1 MQIKKAFCMFEIVK
15 NTLQPNNKP
24 MNEKES
30 KYQAPALD
38 KGLDILE
45 YLSAQSIPLSQTE
58 IAVGIEKT
66 PNEIYRMLMSLE
78 SRGYILR
85 DEVSGKYRLSLK
97 LFYLSHRHSPVDEL
111 RKAAQFP
118 LEDLANSVRQSCHL
132 SILYMNQVMVII
144 HAKSP
149 GPIALSIE
157 EGNLFP
163 LPLTA
168 SGKVLLAYMTDA
180 ERNKTLKTNAIFKKY
195 PKPKQEDFFASLA
208 EIRANG
214 AYLRTSD
221 LAAGVTD
228 ISVPVGI
235 ASDNGIIA
243 CLTISMLTALNND
256 KSINNEE
263 ILAEA
268 NKCVKKIEQR
278 IGL

>member
-1 MQIKKAFCMFEIVK
+1 MKE
-15 NTLQPNNKP
+15 N
-24 MNEKES
+24 ES

-45 YLSAQSIPLSQTE
+45 YLSSHSIPLSQTE
-58 IAVGIEKT
+58 IAIGIDKT

-85 DEVSGKYRLSLK
+85 DEISGKYRLSLK

-111 RKAAQFP
+111 RKAAQYP
-118 LEDLANSVRQSCHL
+118 LEDLAHKVRQSCHL
-132 SILYMNQVMVII
+132 SILYMDQLMVII

-168 SGKVLLAYMTDA
+168 SGKVLLAYMPDL
-180 ERNKTLKTNAIFKKY
+180 EKQNILKTNQIFKKY
-195 PKPKQEDFFASLA
+195 AKNEKEAFLSSLL
-208 EIRANG
+208 EIHQTG
-214 AYLRTSD
+214 SYTRTSD
-221 LAAGVTD
+221 LAEGVTD

-235 ASDNGIIA
+235 QNNTGIIA
-243 CLTISMLTALNND
+243 CLTVSMLSTLNSN
-256 KSINNEE
+256 KNIENEV

-268 NKCVKKIEQR
+268 FKCAKRIEER
-278 IGL
+278 IGVLAL

>member
-1 MQIKKAFCMFEIVK
+1 M
-15 NTLQPNNKP
+15 

-45 YLSAQSIPLSQTE
+45 YLSAQSIPLSQSE
-58 IAVGIEKT
+58 IAIGIDKT

-97 LFYLSHRHSPVDEL
+97 LYYLSHRHSPVDEL

-118 LEDLANSVRQSCHL
+118 LEELADNVRQSCHL

-157 EGNLFP
+157 EGYLFP

-168 SGKVLLAYMTDA
+168 SGKVILAHLPEE
-180 ERNKTLKTNAIFKKY
+180 ERNTILKSDVIYKKY
-195 PKPKQEDFFASLA
+195 PKPKRDEFLESLRQIQET
-208 EIRANG
+208 G
-214 AYLRTSD
+214 AYFKPSD
-221 LAAGVTD
+221 LAEGVSD
-228 ISVPVGI
+228 ISIPIGKQK
-235 ASDNGIIA
+235 DGGIIA
-243 CLTISMLTALNND
+243 CLTISMLSTLN
-256 KSINNEE
+256 INKNIKNEE
-263 ILAEA
+263 IIAEA
-268 NKCVKKIEQR
+268 MKCVKKIEQR
-278 IGL
+278 IGVLDI

>member
-1 MQIKKAFCMFEIVK
+1 MK
-15 NTLQPNNKP
+15 
-24 MNEKES
+24 EKEL

-45 YLSAQSIPLSQTE
+45 YLSSQSIPLSQTE
-58 IAVGIEKT
+58 IAIGIEKT

-78 SRGYILR
+78 GRGYIIR

-97 LFYLSHRHSPVDEL
+97 LFYLSHRHSPIDEL

-118 LEDLANSVRQSCHL
+118 LEELANSLRQSCHL

-168 SGKVLLAYMTDA
+168 SGKVLLAYMSESEQNT
-180 ERNKTLKTNAIFKKY
+180 TLRGNAIFKKY
-195 PKPKQEDFFASLA
+195 SKAQQEEFLSSLQD
-208 EIRANG
+208 IQHTG
-214 AYLRTSD
+214 AYLKNSESVS
-221 LAAGVTD
+221 GVTD
-228 ISVPVGI
+228 ISVPIGI
-235 ASDNGIIA
+235 NSNNGIIA
-243 CLTISMLTALNND
+243 CLTISMLNALNMDKNIEND
-256 KSINNEE
+256 VILEE
-263 ILAEA
+263 AY
-268 NKCVKKIEQR
+268 KCVKKIEQR
-278 IGL
+278 IGV

>member
-1 MQIKKAFCMFEIVK
+1 M
-15 NTLQPNNKP
+15 NNDT
-24 MNEKES
+24 

-45 YLSAQSIPLSQTE
+45 YLSAQSVPLSQTE
-58 IAVGIEKT
+58 IATGIEKT

-97 LFYLSHRHSPVDEL
+97 LFYLSHRHSPMDEL

-118 LEDLANSVRQSCHL
+118 LEELANTVRQSCHL

-168 SGKVLLAYMTDA
+168 SGKVLLAYMPES
-180 ERNKTLKTNAIFKKY
+180 ERTTVLKNNQIFKKY
-195 PKPKQEDFFASLA
+195 LKPQQDDFLVSLTEIQEK
-208 EIRANG
+208 G
-214 AYLRTSD
+214 AYLKTSD

-228 ISVPVGI
+228 ISVPIGV
-235 ASDNGIIA
+235 ANGGNIIA
-243 CLTISMLTALNND
+243 CLTISMLNALN
-256 KSINNEE
+256 INKNVDNEV

-268 NKCVKKIEQR
+268 YKCVKKIEQR
-278 IGL
+278 IGV

>member
-1 MQIKKAFCMFEIVK
+1 MS
-15 NTLQPNNKP
+15 T

-38 KGLDILE
+38 KGLDVLE
-45 YLSAQSIPLSQTE
+45 YLSAQSIPLSQSD
-58 IAVGIEKT
+58 IATGIGRT

-118 LEDLANSVRQSCHL
+118 LEELADSVRQSCHL

-168 SGKVLLAYMTDA
+168 SGKVILAFMPEK
-180 ERNKTLKTNAIFKKY
+180 ERIATLKNDEIFKKY
-195 PKPKQEDFFASLA
+195 PKPKREEFLTSL
-208 EIRANG
+208 ENIQQTG
-214 AYLRTSD
+214 AYFKPSD
-221 LAAGVTD
+221 LAEGVSD
-228 ISVPVGI
+228 ISVPIGKQNK
-235 ASDNGIIA
+235 DGIIA
-243 CLTISMLTALNND
+243 CLTISMLSTLNSN
-256 KSINNEE
+256 KNIKTEE

-268 NKCVKKIEQR
+268 NKCVKKIEAR
-278 IGL
+278 IGINL

>member
-1 MQIKKAFCMFEIVK
+1 MKE
-15 NTLQPNNKP
+15 N
-24 MNEKES
+24 ES

-45 YLSAQSIPLSQTE
+45 YLSSHSVPLSQTE
-58 IAVGIEKT
+58 IAVGIDKT

-85 DEVSGKYRLSLK
+85 DELSGKYRLSLK

-111 RKAAQFP
+111 RKAAQYP
-118 LEDLANSVRQSCHL
+118 LEELAHQVRQSCHL
-132 SILYMNQVMVII
+132 SILYMDQLMVII

-168 SGKVLLAYMTDA
+168 SGKVLLAYMTEK
-180 ERNKTLKTNAIFKKY
+180 ERAGILKTNTIYKKY
-195 PKPKQEDFFASLA
+195 SKTEKDGFLKSLN
-208 EIRANG
+208 EIQQNG
-214 AYLRTSD
+214 YYTKTSD
-221 LAAGVTD
+221 LAEGVTD
-228 ISVPVGI
+228 ISVPVGKQNN
-235 ASDNGIIA
+235 SGIIA
-243 CLTISMLTALNND
+243 CLTISTLTTLNIN
-256 KSINNEE
+256 KSIKNEE

-268 NKCVKKIEQR
+268 FKCVKKMEER
-278 IGL
+278 IGLLAL

>member
-1 MQIKKAFCMFEIVK
+1 MKE
-15 NTLQPNNKP
+15 N
-24 MNEKES
+24 ES

-58 IAVGIEKT
+58 IAIGIEKT

-78 SRGYILR
+78 GRGYILR

-97 LFYLSHRHSPVDEL
+97 LFYLSHRHSPIDEL

-118 LEDLANSVRQSCHL
+118 LEELANSVRQSCHL

-168 SGKVLLAYMTDA
+168 SGKVLLAYMPEQ
-180 ERNKTLKTNAIFKKY
+180 ERNTVLKNNVIFKKY
-195 PKPKQEDFFASLA
+195 AKPQQEDFLNSLA
-208 EIRANG
+208 DIQQTGSYFKN
-214 AYLRTSD
+214 SD
-221 LAAGVTD
+221 AVSGVTD
-228 ISVPVGI
+228 ISVPIGI
-235 ASDNGIIA
+235 ANNNGIIA
-243 CLTISMLTALNND
+243 CLTISMLNALNAD
-256 KSINNEE
+256 QAIDSAV

-278 IGL
+278 IGV

>member
-1 MQIKKAFCMFEIVK
+1 
-15 NTLQPNNKP
+15 

-97 LFYLSHRHSPVDEL
+97 LFYLSHRHSPMDEL

-118 LEDLANSVRQSCHL
+118 LEELANGIRQSCHL

-168 SGKVLLAYMTDA
+168 SGKVLLAFMPEIEQRTTL
-180 ERNKTLKTNAIFKKY
+180 RNNAIFKKY
-195 PKPKQEDFFASLA
+195 SKTQQEDFMDSL
-208 EIRANG
+208 G
-214 AYLRTSD
+214 AIKNTGSYFKNSD
-221 LAAGVTD
+221 SVSGVTD
-228 ISVPVGI
+228 ISVPIGVD
-235 ASDNGIIA
+235 AKNGIIA
-243 CLTISMLTALNND
+243 CLTISMLNALNADHAIEND
-256 KSINNEE
+256 V
-263 ILAEA
+263 ILEEA

-278 IGL
+278 IGV

>member
-1 MQIKKAFCMFEIVK
+1 MKDKEI
-15 NTLQPNNKP
+15 
-24 MNEKES
+24 

-58 IAVGIEKT
+58 IATGIDKS

-111 RKAAQFP
+111 RKAAQYP
-118 LEDLANSVRQSCHL
+118 LEELANAVMQSCHL

-168 SGKVLLAYMTDA
+168 SGKVLLAYMPDA
-180 ERNKTLKTNAIFKKY
+180 EQEVILNGNDIYQGYADKEKK
-195 PKPKQEDFFASLA
+195 KFLVSLQE
-208 EIRANG
+208 IQTKG
-214 AYLRTSD
+214 AYIRTSD
-221 LAAGVTD
+221 LAAGVVDVSIPIGRGST
-228 ISVPVGI
+228 
-235 ASDNGIIA
+235 GIIA
-243 CLTISMLTALNND
+243 CLTVSSLTALNVNKD
-256 KSINNEE
+256 MDNED
-263 ILAEA
+263 ILVEA
-268 NKCVKKIEQR
+268 IKCAKKIEER
-278 IGL
+278 IGILTL

>member
-1 MQIKKAFCMFEIVK
+1 MKE
-15 NTLQPNNKP
+15 N
-24 MNEKES
+24 ES

-58 IAVGIEKT
+58 IAIGIEKT

-97 LFYLSHRHSPVDEL
+97 LFYLSHRHSPIDEL

-118 LEDLANSVRQSCHL
+118 LEELANSVRQSCHL

-168 SGKVLLAYMTDA
+168 SGKVLLAYMPEA
-180 ERNKTLKTNAIFKKY
+180 ERNTVLKNNAIFKKY
-195 PKPKQEDFFASLA
+195 AKPQQEDFLNSLT
-208 EIRANG
+208 EIQQTGSYFKN
-214 AYLRTSD
+214 SD
-221 LAAGVTD
+221 AVSGVTD
-228 ISVPVGI
+228 ISVPIGI
-235 ASDNGIIA
+235 ANNNGIIA
-243 CLTISMLTALNND
+243 CLTISMLNALNAD
-256 KSINNEE
+256 QAIDSKV

-278 IGL
+278 IGV

>member
-1 MQIKKAFCMFEIVK
+1 M
-15 NTLQPNNKP
+15 
-24 MNEKES
+24 

-45 YLSAQSIPLSQTE
+45 YLSSQSIPLSQTE
-58 IAVGIEKT
+58 IATGIDKS

-97 LFYLSHRHSPVDEL
+97 LFHLSHRHSPVDEL
-111 RKAAQFP
+111 RKAAQYP
-118 LEDLANSVRQSCHL
+118 LEELANTIMQSCHL
-132 SILYMNQVMVII
+132 SILYMNQVMVIL

-168 SGKVLLAYMTDA
+168 SGKVLLAYMPDA
-180 ERNKTLKTNAIFKKY
+180 EKEIVLNGNEIYKAYSEKEQKK
-195 PKPKQEDFFASLA
+195 FLSSLN
-208 EIRANG
+208 EIRTKG
-214 AYLRTSD
+214 AYIRTSD
-221 LAAGVTD
+221 LAAGVID
-228 ISVPVGI
+228 VSVPIGKG
-235 ASDNGIIA
+235 SKGLIA
-243 CLTISMLTALNND
+243 CLTVSSLTALNVNKD
-256 KSINNEE
+256 IDNED

-268 NKCVKKIEQR
+268 VRCAKRVEER
-278 IGL
+278 IGIVSL

>member
-1 MQIKKAFCMFEIVK
+1 
-15 NTLQPNNKP
+15 

-58 IAVGIEKT
+58 IAIGIEKT

-97 LFYLSHRHSPVDEL
+97 LFYLSHRHSPMDEL

-118 LEDLANSVRQSCHL
+118 LEELANTIRQSCHL

-168 SGKVLLAYMTDA
+168 SGKVLLAYMPEA
-180 ERNKTLKTNAIFKKY
+180 ERSTALKNNALFKKY
-195 PKPKQEDFFASLA
+195 PKTQQEDFIHSL
-208 EIRANG
+208 EDIQKTGSYFKN
-214 AYLRTSD
+214 SD
-221 LAAGVTD
+221 SVSGVTD
-228 ISVPVGI
+228 ISVPIGI
-235 ASDNGIIA
+235 GGNNGIIA
-243 CLTISMLTALNND
+243 CLTISMLNALNADNAIEND
-256 KSINNEE
+256 V

-278 IGL
+278 IGV

>member
-1 MQIKKAFCMFEIVK
+1 
-15 NTLQPNNKP
+15 

-58 IAVGIEKT
+58 IAIGIEKT

-97 LFYLSHRHSPVDEL
+97 LFYLSHRHSPIDEL

-118 LEDLANSVRQSCHL
+118 LEELANTIRQSCHL

-168 SGKVLLAYMTDA
+168 SGKVLLAYMPED
-180 ERNKTLKTNAIFKKY
+180 ERITTLKNNTIFKKY
-195 PKPKQEDFFASLA
+195 AKPQQEDFLSSLTD
-208 EIRANG
+208 IQQTGSYFKN
-214 AYLRTSD
+214 SD
-221 LAAGVTD
+221 SVSGVTD
-228 ISVPVGI
+228 ISVPIGI
-235 ASDNGIIA
+235 ASNNGIIA
-243 CLTISMLTALNND
+243 CLTISMLNALNVDQTIAND
-256 KSINNEE
+256 V

-268 NKCVKKIEQR
+268 YKCVKKIEQR
-278 IGL
+278 IGV

>member
-1 MQIKKAFCMFEIVK
+1 M
-15 NTLQPNNKP
+15 NNDT
-24 MNEKES
+24 

-45 YLSAQSIPLSQTE
+45 YLSAQSVPLSQTE
-58 IAVGIEKT
+58 IATGIEKT

-97 LFYLSHRHSPVDEL
+97 LFYLSHRHSPMDEL

-118 LEDLANSVRQSCHL
+118 LEELANTVRQSCHL

-168 SGKVLLAYMTDA
+168 SGKVLLAYMPES
-180 ERNKTLKTNAIFKKY
+180 ERSTVLKNNQIFKKY
-195 PKPKQEDFFASLA
+195 LKHQQDDFMVSLTEIQEK
-208 EIRANG
+208 G
-214 AYLRTSD
+214 AYLKTSD

-228 ISVPVGI
+228 ISVPIGV
-235 ASDNGIIA
+235 ANGGNIIA
-243 CLTISMLTALNND
+243 CLTISMLNALNMNKNVD
-256 KSINNEE
+256 NEV

-268 NKCVKKIEQR
+268 YKCVKKIEQR
-278 IGL
+278 IGV

>member
-1 MQIKKAFCMFEIVK
+1 M
-15 NTLQPNNKP
+15 NNDT
-24 MNEKES
+24 

-45 YLSAQSIPLSQTE
+45 YLSSQSVPLSQTE
-58 IAVGIEKT
+58 IATGIEKT

-78 SRGYILR
+78 GRGYILR

-97 LFYLSHRHSPVDEL
+97 LFYLSHRHSPIDEL

-118 LEDLANSVRQSCHL
+118 LEELANTIRQSCHL

-168 SGKVLLAYMTDA
+168 SGKVLLAYMPEN
-180 ERNKTLKTNAIFKKY
+180 ERNTVLKNNTIFKKY
-195 PKPKQEDFFASLA
+195 AKPQQEDFLTSLA
-208 EIRANG
+208 DIQKTGSYFKN
-214 AYLRTSD
+214 SD
-221 LAAGVTD
+221 SVSGVTD
-228 ISVPVGI
+228 ISVPIGV
-235 ASDNGIIA
+235 ADKNGIIA
-243 CLTISMLTALNND
+243 CLTISMLNALNAD
-256 KSINNEE
+256 KAIENEV
-263 ILAEA
+263 ILEEA
-268 NKCVKKIEQR
+268 YKCVKKIEQR
-278 IGL
+278 IGV

>member
-1 MQIKKAFCMFEIVK
+1 MKDKEI
-15 NTLQPNNKP
+15 
-24 MNEKES
+24 

-58 IAVGIEKT
+58 IATGLDKS

-111 RKAAQFP
+111 RKAAQYP
-118 LEDLANSVRQSCHL
+118 LEELANKVRQSCHL

-168 SGKVLLAYMTDA
+168 SGRVFLTYMPDTEREIVLNSNQIYSGYPDK
-180 ERNKTLKTNAIFKKY
+180 EKK
-195 PKPKQEDFFASLA
+195 KFLNSLL
-208 EIRANG
+208 EVQSKG
-214 AYLRTSD
+214 AYIRNSD
-221 LAAGVTD
+221 LADGVID
-228 ISVPVGI
+228 VSVPIGR
-235 ASDNGIIA
+235 SNTGIIA
-243 CLTISMLTALNND
+243 CLTVSSLTALNINMEMGND
-256 KSINNEE
+256 E
-263 ILAEA
+263 ILIEA
-268 NKCVKKIEQR
+268 KKCAKKIEER
-278 IGL
+278 IGVPTL

>member
-1 MQIKKAFCMFEIVK
+1 MKE
-15 NTLQPNNKP
+15 N
-24 MNEKES
+24 ES

-45 YLSAQSIPLSQTE
+45 YLAAQSVPLSQTE
-58 IAVGIEKT
+58 IAVGIDRT

-78 SRGYILR
+78 QRGYILR

-97 LFYLSHRHSPVDEL
+97 LFYLSHRHSPIDEL

-118 LEDLANSVRQSCHL
+118 LEELANSVRQSCHL
-132 SILYMNQVMVII
+132 SILYMNQVMVVF

-168 SGKVLLAYMTDA
+168 SGKVILAYMPDD
-180 ERNKTLKTNAIFKKY
+180 ERKTVLKGNTIFKRYSKIE
-195 PKPKQEDFFASLA
+195 QEDFVVSLGDIQ
-208 EIRANG
+208 ETG
-214 AYLRTSD
+214 SYLKNSD

-228 ISVPVGI
+228 ISVPIGI
-235 ASDNGIIA
+235 QNNGIIA
-243 CLTISMLTALNND
+243 VLTISMLNALNID
-256 KSINNEE
+256 KNIEKEE
-263 ILAEA
+263 ILTEA
-268 NKCVKKIEQR
+268 YKCVKKIEQR
-278 IGL
+278 LGI

>member
-1 MQIKKAFCMFEIVK
+1 
-15 NTLQPNNKP
+15 

-58 IAVGIEKT
+58 IAIGIEKT

-97 LFYLSHRHSPVDEL
+97 LFYLSHRHSPMDEL

-118 LEDLANSVRQSCHL
+118 LEELANTIRQSCHL

-168 SGKVLLAYMTDA
+168 SGKVLLAYMPEA
-180 ERNKTLKTNAIFKKY
+180 ERSVMLKNNALFKKHT
-195 PKPKQEDFFASLA
+195 KPQQEDFISSL
-208 EIRANG
+208 EDIQKTGSYFKN
-214 AYLRTSD
+214 SD
-221 LAAGVTD
+221 SVSGVTD
-228 ISVPVGI
+228 ISVPIGI
-235 ASDNGIIA
+235 GGNTGIIA
-243 CLTISMLTALNND
+243 CLTISMLNALNADNAIEND
-256 KSINNEE
+256 V

-278 IGL
+278 IGV

>member
-1 MQIKKAFCMFEIVK
+1 
-15 NTLQPNNKP
+15 

-58 IAVGIEKT
+58 IAIGIEKT

-97 LFYLSHRHSPVDEL
+97 LFYLSHRHSPIDEL

-118 LEDLANSVRQSCHL
+118 LEELANSIRQSCHL

-168 SGKVLLAYMTDA
+168 SGKVLLAYMSDD
-180 ERNKTLKTNAIFKKY
+180 ERNTTLKNNTIFKKY
-195 PKPKQEDFFASLA
+195 AKPQQEDFLSSLTD
-208 EIRANG
+208 IQQTGSYFKN
-214 AYLRTSD
+214 SD
-221 LAAGVTD
+221 SVSGVTD
-228 ISVPVGI
+228 LSVPIGI
-235 ASDNGIIA
+235 NGNNGIIA
-243 CLTISMLTALNND
+243 CLTISMLNALNVDQTIAND
-256 KSINNEE
+256 V
-263 ILAEA
+263 ILSEA
-268 NKCVKKIEQR
+268 YKCVKKIEQR
-278 IGL
+278 IGV

>member
-1 MQIKKAFCMFEIVK
+1 
-15 NTLQPNNKP
+15 

-58 IAVGIEKT
+58 IAIGIEKT

-97 LFYLSHRHSPVDEL
+97 LFYLSHRHSPIDEL

-118 LEDLANSVRQSCHL
+118 LEELANSIRQSCHL

-168 SGKVLLAYMTDA
+168 SGKVLLAYMPEA
-180 ERNKTLKTNAIFKKY
+180 ERSTTLKNNAIFKKY
-195 PKPKQEDFFASLA
+195 AKPQQEDFLNSLTD
-208 EIRANG
+208 IQQTGSYFKN
-214 AYLRTSD
+214 SD
-221 LAAGVTD
+221 SVSGVTD
-228 ISVPVGI
+228 LSVPIGI
-235 ASDNGIIA
+235 ASNNGIIA
-243 CLTISMLTALNND
+243 CLTISMLNAINVDQTIAND
-256 KSINNEE
+256 VILEE
-263 ILAEA
+263 AY
-268 NKCVKKIEQR
+268 KCVKKIEQR
-278 IGL
+278 IGV

>member
-1 MQIKKAFCMFEIVK
+1 MD
-15 NTLQPNNKP
+15 
-24 MNEKES
+24 EKES

-58 IAVGIEKT
+58 IALGIEKT

-118 LEDLANSVRQSCHL
+118 LEELANSVRQSCHL
-132 SILYMNQVMVII
+132 SILYMNQVMVVI

-168 SGKVLLAYMTDA
+168 SGKVLLAYMNEA
-180 ERNKTLKTNAIFKKY
+180 ERKRTLKANIIFKKH
-195 PKPKQEDFFASLA
+195 PKEWQEEFLESLE
-208 EIRANG
+208 EIRLNG
-214 AYLRTSD
+214 AYLKNSD

-228 ISVPVGI
+228 ISVPVGVQR
-235 ASDNGIIA
+235 DNGVIA
-243 CLTISMLTALNND
+243 CLTISMLNALNND
-256 KSINNEE
+256 KLITNEE

-268 NKCVKKIEQR
+268 NKCVKKIEKR
-278 IGL
+278 IGLYKI

>member
-1 MQIKKAFCMFEIVK
+1 
-15 NTLQPNNKP
+15 

-58 IAVGIEKT
+58 IAIGIEKT

-97 LFYLSHRHSPVDEL
+97 LFYLSHRHSPIDEL

-118 LEDLANSVRQSCHL
+118 LEELANTIRQSCHL

-168 SGKVLLAYMTDA
+168 SGKVLLAYMPET
-180 ERNKTLKTNAIFKKY
+180 ERNTTLKNNAIYKKY
-195 PKPKQEDFFASLA
+195 AKPQQEDFLMSLKA
-208 EIRANG
+208 IQQDGCYVKN
-214 AYLRTSD
+214 SD
-221 LAAGVTD
+221 SVSGVTD
-228 ISVPVGI
+228 ISVPVGL
-235 ASDNGIIA
+235 ASNNGIIA
-243 CLTISMLTALNND
+243 CLTISMLNALNAD
-256 KSINNEE
+256 KAIENEV
-263 ILAEA
+263 ILGEA
-268 NKCVKKIEQR
+268 YKCVKKIEQR
-278 IGL
+278 IGV

>member
-1 MQIKKAFCMFEIVK
+1 
-15 NTLQPNNKP
+15 

-58 IAVGIEKT
+58 IAIGIEKT

-97 LFYLSHRHSPVDEL
+97 LFYLSHRHSPIDEL

-118 LEDLANSVRQSCHL
+118 LEELANAIRQSCHL

-168 SGKVLLAYMTDA
+168 SGKVLLAYMPEN
-180 ERNKTLKTNAIFKKY
+180 ERNTTLKNNVIFKKY
-195 PKPKQEDFFASLA
+195 AKAQQEDFLNSLTD
-208 EIRANG
+208 IQQTGSYFKN
-214 AYLRTSD
+214 SD
-221 LAAGVTD
+221 SVSGVTD
-228 ISVPVGI
+228 ISVPIGI
-235 ASDNGIIA
+235 ESNNGIIA
-243 CLTISMLTALNND
+243 CLTISMLNALNVD
-256 KSINNEE
+256 QAIESDV

-268 NKCVKKIEQR
+268 YKCVKKIEQR
-278 IGL
+278 IGV

>member
-1 MQIKKAFCMFEIVK
+1 MKD
-15 NTLQPNNKP
+15 
-24 MNEKES
+24 KEV

-45 YLSAQSIPLSQTE
+45 YLSSQSIPLSQTE
-58 IAVGIEKT
+58 IASGIDKS

-97 LFYLSHRHSPVDEL
+97 LFHLSHRHSPVDEL
-111 RKAAQFP
+111 RKAAQYP
-118 LEDLANSVRQSCHL
+118 LEELANVIMQSCHL
-132 SILYMNQVMVII
+132 SILYMNQVMVIL

-168 SGKVLLAYMTDA
+168 SGKVLLAYMPETEQEIALSGNSIYNNYSDK
-180 ERNKTLKTNAIFKKY
+180 EKKRFLSSLKEIQKK
-195 PKPKQEDFFASLA
+195 
-208 EIRANG
+208 G
-214 AYLRTSD
+214 AYIRTSD
-221 LAAGVTD
+221 LAAGVID
-228 ISVPVGI
+228 VSVPIGKG
-235 ASDNGIIA
+235 STGIIA
-243 CLTISMLTALNND
+243 CLTVSSLTALNMGKDVDNND
-256 KSINNEE
+256 MLMEALKC
-263 ILAEA
+263 AE
-268 NKCVKKIEQR
+268 KIEER

>member
-1 MQIKKAFCMFEIVK
+1 M
-15 NTLQPNNKP
+15 NNDT
-24 MNEKES
+24 

-45 YLSAQSIPLSQTE
+45 YLSAQSVPLSQTE
-58 IAVGIEKT
+58 IATGIEKT

-97 LFYLSHRHSPVDEL
+97 LFYLSHRHSPMDEL

-118 LEDLANSVRQSCHL
+118 LEELANTVRQSCHL

-168 SGKVLLAYMTDA
+168 SGKVLLAYMPET
-180 ERNKTLKTNAIFKKY
+180 ERTTVLKNNPIFKKY
-195 PKPKQEDFFASLA
+195 LKPQQDDFLVSLA
-208 EIRANG
+208 EIQEKG
-214 AYLRTSD
+214 AYLKTSD

-228 ISVPVGI
+228 ISVPIGV
-235 ASDNGIIA
+235 ANGGNIIA
-243 CLTISMLTALNND
+243 CLTISMLNALNMNKNVD
-256 KSINNEE
+256 NEV

-268 NKCVKKIEQR
+268 YKCVKKIEQR
-278 IGL
+278 IGV

>member
-1 MQIKKAFCMFEIVK
+1 MFEDVK
-15 NTLQPNNKP
+15 YDELMDK
-24 MNEKES
+24 EKEV

-45 YLSAQSIPLSQTE
+45 YLSSQSIPLSQSE
-58 IAVGIEKT
+58 IAIGINKT

-78 SRGYILR
+78 TRGYILR

-111 RKAAQFP
+111 RKAAQLP
-118 LEDLANSVRQSCHL
+118 LEDLADTVRQSCHL

-149 GPIALSIE
+149 EPIALSIE

-168 SGKVLLAYMTDA
+168 SGKVLLAYMSEI
-180 ERNKTLKTNAIFKKY
+180 ERNTLLKNNPIFNKY
-195 PKPKQEDFFASLA
+195 PKSKRQEFIQSLEQIKQTGS
-208 EIRANG
+208 
-214 AYLRTSD
+214 YLKSSD

-228 ISVPVGI
+228 ISVPIGLQ
-235 ASDNGIIA
+235 SNRGIIA
-243 CLTISMLTALNND
+243 CLTISMLSTLNTHI
-256 KSINNEE
+256 SIKNEQ
-263 ILAEA
+263 ILEEA
-268 NKCVKKIEQR
+268 YQCVKKIEQR
-278 IGL
+278 IGV

>member
-1 MQIKKAFCMFEIVK
+1 
-15 NTLQPNNKP
+15 

-58 IAVGIEKT
+58 IALGIEKT

-97 LFYLSHRHSPVDEL
+97 LFYLSHRHSPMDEL

-118 LEDLANSVRQSCHL
+118 LEELANTIRQSCHL

-168 SGKVLLAYMTDA
+168 SGKVLLAYMPEA
-180 ERNKTLKTNAIFKKY
+180 ERNVTLKNNNIFKKY
-195 PKPKQEDFFASLA
+195 QKTQQEDFLASLE
-208 EIRANG
+208 EIEKSG
-214 AYLRTSD
+214 AYVKNSD
-221 LAAGVTD
+221 SVSGVTD
-228 ISVPVGI
+228 ISVPIGI
-235 ASDNGIIA
+235 GGNNGIIA
-243 CLTISMLTALNND
+243 CLTISMLNALNADKAIEND
-256 KSINNEE
+256 V

-278 IGL
+278 IGV

>member
-1 MQIKKAFCMFEIVK
+1 MKE
-15 NTLQPNNKP
+15 N
-24 MNEKES
+24 ES

-58 IAVGIEKT
+58 IAIGIEKT

-97 LFYLSHRHSPVDEL
+97 LFYLSHRHSPIDEL

-118 LEDLANSVRQSCHL
+118 LEELANSVRQSCHL

-168 SGKVLLAYMTDA
+168 SGKVLLAYMPEA
-180 ERNKTLKTNAIFKKY
+180 ERNTVLKNNAILKKY
-195 PKPKQEDFFASLA
+195 AKPQQEDFLNSLK
-208 EIRANG
+208 EIQQTGSYFKN
-214 AYLRTSD
+214 SD
-221 LAAGVTD
+221 AVSGVTD
-228 ISVPVGI
+228 ISVPIGI
-235 ASDNGIIA
+235 ASNNGIIA
-243 CLTISMLTALNND
+243 CLTISMLNALNSD
-256 KSINNEE
+256 QAIDSKV

-278 IGL
+278 IGV